1 MPSKYPNSGTLGK
14 NQRQRPNTKDP
25 GYSGACEIEGVDY
38 WISGWVKDGREGSK
52 FFSLAFK
59 RKDAPKTPA
68 PAPAAPAASATPE
81 AAPYE
86 DEEVPF

>member
-1 MPSKYPNSGTLGK
+1 MAFDKNNSGTLGR
-14 NQRQRPNTKDP
+14 NRRQRPNTKDP
-25 GYSGACEIEGVDY
+25 GYSGACEIAGVDY
-38 WISGWVKDGREGSK
+38 WLSGWVKDGRDGSK

-68 PAPAAPAASATPE
+68 PAPATPAAPE
-81 AAPYE
+81 AAAHE